1 MEDFSYFSYFLLSL
15 RLFFR
20 YFLQIKSRLTFL
32 TQCLFFESPKII
44 FYFFIAEFCIVLHSS
59 WSVNRGER
67 HSRVIK
73 SAIVHRIARNAI
85 SASIA
90 IVTEK
95 YRGITCFSVC
105 DRSGFRER
113 LNRILSGNRIFVS
126 TKNERQ
132 DLLIGWPVKRLDTLG
147 NTAKRRL

>member
-1 MEDFSYFSYFLLSL
+1 MGDFSYFSYFLLSL
-15 RLFFR
+15 CLFFI

-32 TQCLFFESPKII
+32 TQCLLFESPKII
-44 FYFFIAEFCIVLHSS
+44 FHFFSAKFCIVVHSS

-73 SAIVHRIARNAI
+73 SPIVHRIARNAI

-90 IVTEK
+90 IVTGK
-95 YRGITCFSVC
+95 YREVTCFSVC

-113 LNRILSGNRIFVS
+113 LNRILSRSRIFVS

-147 NTAKRRL
+147 NIAKRRL